1 MKRSEGFLIVTAL
14 VGLVANL
21 LGIGDFFAQHWL
33 PPAWQPD
40 PGLLLA
46 ASFFLT
52 AYTLIVWSVWTWSW
66 SEGRSNRRQAPF
78 LLNTLATLPLL
89 TLWLSL
95 LFSLVMFS
103 SAPALDRWLLAMGF
117 AWGLTPIIALGLTS
131 AGEVLSTLRERG
143 NRNSGG

>member
-21 LGIGDFFAQHWL
+21 LAISDYFTQHWL
-33 PPAWQPD
+33 PPAWRPD

-52 AYTLIVWSVWTWSW
+52 TYALIVWSVRTWVW
-66 SEGRSNRRQAPF
+66 SEGRSARRQAVY
-78 LLNTLATLPLL
+78 LLNALATLPLL

-95 LFSLVMFS
+95 LFSLVLFA
-103 SAPALDRWLLAMGF
+103 SAPAIDRWLMAMGF
-117 AWGLTPIIALGLTS
+117 AWGLTPIVALGLTS
-131 AGEVLSTLRERG
+131 TGEVLASLRNRG
-143 NRNSGG
+143 GG

>member
-1 MKRSEGFLIVTAL
+1 MKRSEGFLIMTAL

-33 PPAWQPD
+33 PPAWRPD

-52 AYTLIVWSVWTWSW
+52 AYALIVWSVWSW
-66 SEGRSNRRQAPF
+66 VWAEGRPERRQAAF
-78 LLNTLATLPLL
+78 LLNALAVLPLL

-95 LFSLVMFS
+95 LFSMVLLA
-103 SAPALDRWLLAMGF
+103 SAPAIDRWLTAMGF
-117 AWGLTPIIALGLTS
+117 AWGLTPIVALGLTS
-131 AGEVLSTLRERG
+131 AGEILAALRKRS
-143 NRNSGG
+143 NNSDGD

>member
-21 LGIGDFFAQHWL
+21 LGISDFFAQHWL
-33 PPAWQPD
+33 PPAWRPD

-52 AYTLIVWSVWTWSW
+52 AYALIVWSVWTWIW
-66 SEGRSNRRQAPF
+66 SDGRGIRRQAAF
-78 LLNTLATLPLL
+78 LLNALATLPLM

-95 LFSLVMFS
+95 FFSLVLFV
-103 SAPALDRWLLAMGF
+103 SAPAIDRWLLAMGI
-117 AWGLTPIIALGLTS
+117 AWGLTPIMALGLTS
-131 AGEVLSTLRERG
+131 AGAVLAALRKKGRDK
-143 NRNSGG
+143 GGS

>member
-1 MKRSEGFLIVTAL
+1 MKRSEGFLFVTAL

-33 PPAWQPD
+33 PPAWRPD

-52 AYTLIVWSVWTWSW
+52 AYALIVWSVWTWSW

-78 LLNTLATLPLL
+78 LLNALAALPLL

-95 LFSLVMFS
+95 LFSLVVFS
-103 SAPALDRWLLAMGF
+103 SASAIDRWLLAMGF
-117 AWGLTPIIALGLTS
+117 AWGLAPLTALGLTT
-131 AGEVLSTLRERG
+131 AGEVLAGLRKQG
-143 NRNSGG
+143 K